1 MEGIITLII
10 IIIVFNIINFL
21 GRALRGGRQVER
33 QRVSVDADRFAPK
46 ESLHSRK
53 DEDTYFRS
61 VSFYDPETDRDTR
74 VSPGITTSETVKEPG
89 KETAKQKPQRPEQL
103 IAPGAGKP
111 SSIPLN
117 LQQALSQKEPL
128 VAAFIFHEIIDPP
141 LALRRKR

>member
-10 IIIVFNIINFL
+10 IIIVFNILNFL

-33 QRVSVDADRFAPK
+33 QRVPVDADRFAPK
-46 ESLHSRK
+46 ESLHPRK

-61 VSFYDPETDRDTR
+61 VSLDEPETDRDAR
-74 VSPGITTSETVKEPG
+74 VSSGIAISETVKEPG
-89 KETAKQKPQRPEQL
+89 IETAKQKTHKSEQV
-103 IAPGAGKP
+103 IARGAGQS
-111 SSIPLN
+111 SSIPVN
-117 LQQALSQKEPL
+117 LQQALSQKESL